1 VSWRL
6 LPLLAVAV
14 LVCLGAPA
22 WPQQIDDQLITL
34 AFAHEWAATGLPR
47 WGTGEI
53 VEACSSFLQLTL
65 ATAWIALG
73 GDDANLFVKRL
84 AVLCGGAI
92 VVFAATRVPR
102 NAAGILLL
110 AALVTW
116 EPLAWWSF
124 IGMETTLFA
133 LLLTVGWTCVLAPRA
148 GPLVGLGALW
158 LAATAHPEGNVHFA
172 LGALLLLVRGDR
184 RARRVVIVTGIA
196 LAAYHLLRVGYYGH
210 VLPTP
215 YLVKMA
221 STDPFGPQ
229 WGQWGWELLTLA
241 GIGAVLIVAFPFR
254 PLSLIPFLVQCAVEL
269 NAEADWMGHGRHLL
283 PGVCA
288 TVVAWAAT
296 AERPRRLGRAPLVG
310 LLAIVGLAGSLV
322 PPSVTLEGIAFRD
335 MRDLAT
341 PMRWFRTALD
351 TTQLEDVTW
360 IVDGAPWNGGVVLE
374 DVGMPGNVLGVRII
388 DLVGLTDRQIAQAWL
403 EPEAADAPLRARLS
417 GAGAPALVRRMK
429 YGDDVFARPVP
440 WLRLPSAQP
449 VTYPQGTALQFRLTT
464 ERPTAEQ
471 VGARWDALHAR
482 YPSQG
487 PVTWYHA
494 LDLARRGHLVD
505 AARVADQATRRFPAD
520 RLLEALPYALFAP
533 FDIDAAGE
541 PRAPLRQTG
550 RPLPR
555 AEAAGLALLLAAEPL
570 ADDGQL
576 VNVRWSCGGPVS
588 TVVVRGPTRLPLP
601 GWACVDDTARI
612 LVEGVDRR
620 PRRPLPKHVYAGL
633 TVLE

>member
-1 VSWRL
+1 MSWRV

-84 AVLCGGAI
+84 AVLCGCAI

-102 NAAGILLL
+102 SAAGLLLL

-124 IGMETTLFA
+124 VGMETTLFA
-133 LLLTVGWTCVLAPRA
+133 LLLTVGWTCVLARPA
-148 GPLVGLGALW
+148 EPLVGLGALL
-158 LAATAHPEGNVHFA
+158 LAATAHPEGNAHFA
-172 LGALLLLVRGDR
+172 LGAVLLLVRGES
-184 RARRVVIVTGIA
+184 RARRVVMGTGLA

-210 VLPTP
+210 FLPTP
-215 YLVKMA
+215 YLVKVA
-221 STDPFGPQ
+221 ATDPFGPQ
-229 WGQWGWELLTLA
+229 WGQWGWELLTLT
-241 GIGAVLIVAFPFR
+241 GIGAVLIVAFPLR
-254 PLSLIPFLVQCAVEL
+254 PLALIPFLVQCAVEL

-288 TVVAWAAT
+288 TVVAWAASV
-296 AERPRRLGRAPLVG
+296 EQPRRLGRAPLVG
-310 LLAIVGLAGSLV
+310 LLAIVGCAGSLV
-322 PPSVTLEGIAFRD
+322 PPSVTLEGIALRD
-335 MRDLAT
+335 VRDLMT
-341 PMRWFRTALD
+341 PLRWFRTALD

-374 DVGMPGNVLGVRII
+374 DVGMPGNVVGVRII

-440 WLRLPSAQP
+440 WVRLPSAQP

-464 ERPTAEQ
+464 ERPTPEQ
-471 VGARWDALHAR
+471 VGARWAALHAR

-494 LDLARRGHLVD
+494 LDLARRGRLVD
-505 AARVADQATRRFPAD
+505 AARVADEATRRFPAD

-533 FDIDAAGE
+533 FDINAAAE
-541 PRAPLRQTG
+541 PVAPLRQTG

-601 GWACVDDTARI
+601 GWACDDDTARI